1 VIYRVREMQRRRFG
15 QILLVVLVIMIVAL
29 AIITWL
35 GLTDAKILGGFFVII
50 LILIGAGASISKKK

>member
-1 VIYRVREMQRRRFG
+1 MQRRRFG

-35 GLTDAKILGGFFVII
+35 GLMDAKILGGLFVII
-50 LILIGAGASISKKK
+50 LILIGASVSISKKK

>member
-1 VIYRVREMQRRRFG
+1 MKRKRFG
-15 QILLVVLVIMIVAL
+15 QILLVALVVIIVVL

-35 GLTDAKILGGFFVII
+35 GLMDSKILGGFFVII

>member
-1 VIYRVREMQRRRFG
+1 MSGMQRRRFG
-15 QILLVVLVIMIVAL
+15 QILLVMLVIMIVAL

-50 LILIGAGASISKKK
+50 LILIGAGVSLSKKK

>member
-1 VIYRVREMQRRRFG
+1 VREMQRRRFG
-15 QILLVVLVIMIVAL
+15 QILLVVFVLVIMIVAL